1 VAPTGSLPSAYTTK
15 IDGDVDFTCD
25 AVSVYSLVDNQ
36 KSPYLLLPGDKL
48 TLILSKTRPV
58 IHKVTHGKNPSY
70 ETDFYG
76 VRYFEHALLTGSHG
90 TVMLNTG
97 SIDLTL
103 YGSYVRQGVE
113 FNP

>member
-1 VAPTGSLPSAYTTK
+1 LPSAYTIKT
-15 IDGDVDFTCD
+15 DDADFTCE

-58 IHKVTHGKNPSY
+58 IHKVTGSAAS
-70 ETDFYG
+70 EFAG
-76 VRYFEHALLTGSHG
+76 VRSFRHAILTGSHG

-103 YGSYVRQGVE
+103 YGSYVRQGME

>member
-1 VAPTGSLPSAYTTK
+1 
-15 IDGDVDFTCD
+15 
-25 AVSVYSLVDNQ
+25 VSVYSLVDNQ

-58 IHKVTHGKNPSY
+58 IHKVTGGSGA
-70 ETDFYG
+70 FG
-76 VRYFEHALLTGSHG
+76 VRSFRHAILTGSHG

-103 YGSYVRQGVE
+103 YGSYVRQGME